1 MSNANGSEDVYS
13 WLLASADQL
22 PYPGLEPNPLDAD
35 SIGVRLDTD
44 DHSLLS
50 RQPPITLEDSHSIPS
65 LSSNHH
71 NNSNNNYNDHN
82 NSTSNN
88 NSSSS
93 SSQYNT
99 SSSSSRNNNSN
110 STSTTTTN
118 NNNNNNY
125 NGQKS
130 SSNNTNSST
139 TGKKRASAS
148 DKKDEKQS
156 KRAKQSREDV
166 LERNR
171 RSARECRERKKE
183 RVSQLEARVKR
194 LEQENMQLRVQL
206 RIGRETDESETAE
219 KWRITNLLGDMIK
232 EGKSDEVI
240 EDTITM
246 FTERYADYGKERR
259 VACRYHLDYLEKL
272 LVPTQVSYFFF
283 ILVYFPIDV
292 TNQYSSFFHFVCL
305 NYIFYF
311 SDLFFLFLFP
321 ILCKVTKMGLWSLDQ
336 EDDFYEDGSSTS
348 MDQAANNSIW
358 HILCRELKV
367 SEEQKQR
374 IVSHRGKIR
383 TLCGDLKS
391 SLELLSSLRRKVDG
405 KNEAL
410 EAEMKILQGFL
421 TPKQAAQF
429 ILWVSHNPACMQM
442 LNKLWAKMEEP
453 QTSNNGMGG
462 GSSSS
467 TSSRE
472 SASPRM
478 GGGSS
483 TEQVSISA

>member
-1 MSNANGSEDVYS
+1 
-13 WLLASADQL
+13 
-22 PYPGLEPNPLDAD
+22 
-35 SIGVRLDTD
+35 
-44 DHSLLS
+44 
-50 RQPPITLEDSHSIPS
+50 
-65 LSSNHH
+65 
-71 NNSNNNYNDHN
+71 
-82 NSTSNN
+82 
-88 NSSSS
+88 
-93 SSQYNT
+93 
-99 SSSSSRNNNSN
+99 
-110 STSTTTTN
+110 
-118 NNNNNNY
+118 
-125 NGQKS
+125 
-130 SSNNTNSST
+130 
-139 TGKKRASAS
+139 
-148 DKKDEKQS
+148 
-156 KRAKQSREDV
+156 
-166 LERNR
+166 
-171 RSARECRERKKE
+171 
-183 RVSQLEARVKR
+183 
-194 LEQENMQLRVQL
+194 
-206 RIGRETDESETAE
+206 
-219 KWRITNLLGDMIK
+219 
-232 EGKSDEVI
+232 
-240 EDTITM
+240 
-246 FTERYADYGKERR
+246 
-259 VACRYHLDYLEKL
+259 
-272 LVPTQVSYFFF
+272 
-283 ILVYFPIDV
+283 
-292 TNQYSSFFHFVCL
+292 
-305 NYIFYF
+305 
-311 SDLFFLFLFP
+311 
-321 ILCKVTKMGLWSLDQ
+321 MGLWSLDQ

-483 TEQVSISA
+483 TEQVSLSA

>member
-93 SSQYNT
+93 SSSQYNT

-110 STSTTTTN
+110 STSTTTN
-118 NNNNNNY
+118 NNNNNKNNY

-272 LVPTQVSYFFF
+272 LVPTQ
-283 ILVYFPIDV
+283 
-292 TNQYSSFFHFVCL
+292 
-305 NYIFYF
+305 
-311 SDLFFLFLFP
+311 
-321 ILCKVTKMGLWSLDQ
+321 VTKMGLWSLDQ

-483 TEQVSISA
+483 TEQVSLSA